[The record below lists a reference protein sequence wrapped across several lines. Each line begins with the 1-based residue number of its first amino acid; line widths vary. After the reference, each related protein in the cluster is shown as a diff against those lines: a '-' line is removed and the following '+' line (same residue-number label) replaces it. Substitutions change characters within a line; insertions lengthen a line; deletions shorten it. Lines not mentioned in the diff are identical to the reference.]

1 MGINVGHGD
10 GCALLQPGQCSGC
23 GSDGSCLCA
32 NRQKGPQKLLFN
44 QLLHLRVKGF
54 EEII

>member
-1 MGINVGHGD
+1 MGINVGHCD
-10 GCALLQPGQCSGC
+10 GCALLQPGQRSSC